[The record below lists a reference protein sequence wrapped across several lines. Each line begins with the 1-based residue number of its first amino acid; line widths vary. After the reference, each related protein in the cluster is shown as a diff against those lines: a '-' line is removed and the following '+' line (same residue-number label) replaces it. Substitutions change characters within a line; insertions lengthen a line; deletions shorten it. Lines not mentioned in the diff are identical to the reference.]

1 MENVYELN
9 NVYKTYKNDG
19 REFTA
24 LKGVSLEVKEG
35 EIFGIIGMSG
45 AGKSTLVR
53 TLNRLEEVTSGTV
66 SFYGKDLASLKP
78 AELREVRHSISMIFQ
93 GFNLLNQRTVIQNV
107 EQSLKIIGVPRV
119 KRRKKAEQM
128 LEIVGLLAKR
138 NEYPA
143 RLSGGQKQRV
153 AIARALA
160 ADPKVLLCDEATSA
174 LDPKITGEILDLLN
188 QRTVIQ
194 NVEQSLKIIGT
205 PREQRRKKAEQ
216 MLEIVGLLEK
226 RNEYPARLS
235 GGQKQRVAIA
245 RALAV
250 DPKVLLC
257 DEATSALDPKITGEI
272 LDLLKKINEERKLTI
287 IIITHEMAVVEKI
300 CDRVAI
306 IDDGNLAEIGDV
318 KEVFS
323 NPKSKAA
330 KKLVFPSN
338 PFEASHPDGKVIRLV
353 FDGTQSSVPFI
364 ANLVE
369 KTGIKVNILSAN
381 TKSVGGIGYGQM
393 IVELPESEKER
404 QTAIDFFKDGGLS
417 VAEVS

>member
-1 MENVYELN
+1 MGNVYELN

-19 REFTA
+19 KEFTA

-78 AELREVRHSISMIFQ
+78 KELREVRHSISMIFQ

-107 EQSLKIIGVPRV
+107 EQSLKIIG
-119 KRRKKAEQM
+119 
-128 LEIVGLLAKR
+128 
-138 NEYPA
+138 
-143 RLSGGQKQRV
+143 
-153 AIARALA
+153 
-160 ADPKVLLCDEATSA
+160 
-174 LDPKITGEILDLLN
+174 
-188 QRTVIQ
+188 
-194 NVEQSLKIIGT
+194 T
-205 PREQRRKKAEQ
+205 PREKRRKKAEQ

-338 PFEASHPDGKVIRLV
+338 PFEASEPDGKVIRLV

-393 IVELPESEKER
+393 IVELPKDEKER

-417 VAEVS
+417 VAEVN

>member
-1 MENVYELN
+1 MADVYELK

-19 REFTA
+19 KEFTA
-24 LKGVSLEVKEG
+24 LKDVSLNVREG

-53 TLNRLEEVTSGTV
+53 TLNRLEDVTSGTV
-66 SFYGKDLASLKP
+66 EFYGKDLASLK
-78 AELREVRHSISMIFQ
+78 AGELREVRHSISMIFQ
-93 GFNLLNQRTVIQNV
+93 GFNLI
-107 EQSLKIIGVPRV
+107 
-119 KRRKKAEQM
+119 
-128 LEIVGLLAKR
+128 
-138 NEYPA
+138 
-143 RLSGGQKQRV
+143 
-153 AIARALA
+153 
-160 ADPKVLLCDEATSA
+160 
-174 LDPKITGEILDLLN
+174 N

-205 PREQRRKKAEQ
+205 PRTARKEKAKQ
-216 MLEIVGLLEK
+216 MLEIVGLADK
-226 RNEYPARLS
+226 ANEYPSRLS

-287 IIITHEMAVVEKI
+287 IIITHEMSVVEKI

-306 IDDGNLAEIGDV
+306 IDDGTLAEVGDV
-318 KEVFS
+318 KDVFS
-323 NPKSKAA
+323 NPKSNAA

-338 PFEASHPDGKVIRLV
+338 PFDPSDENGELVRIV
-353 FDGTQSSVPFI
+353 FDGTQSNVPFI

-369 KTGIKVNILSAN
+369 KTGLKVNILSAN
-381 TKSVGGIGYGQM
+381 TRSVGGIGYGQM
-393 IVELPESEKER
+393 IIELPKPEKDR
-404 QTAIDFFKDGGLS
+404 KTVIDFFRDSGLS
-417 VAEVS
+417 VSEVS

>member
-1 MENVYELN
+1 MGNIYELT
-9 NVYKTYKNDG
+9 NVVKTYKNDG
-19 REFTA
+19 KEFTA
-24 LKGVSLEVKEG
+24 LKDVSLTVKEG

-78 AELREVRHSISMIFQ
+78 RELREVRHSISMIFQ

-107 EQSLKIIGVPRV
+107 EQSLR
-119 KRRKKAEQM
+119 
-128 LEIVGLLAKR
+128 
-138 NEYPA
+138 
-143 RLSGGQKQRV
+143 
-153 AIARALA
+153 
-160 ADPKVLLCDEATSA
+160 
-174 LDPKITGEILDLLN
+174 
-188 QRTVIQ
+188 
-194 NVEQSLKIIGT
+194 IIGT
-205 PREQRRKKAEQ
+205 PRAERRAKARQ

-226 RNEYPARLS
+226 ENEYPARLS

-318 KEVFS
+318 KDVFS
-323 NPKSKAA
+323 NPQSQAA

-338 PFEASHPDGKVIRLV
+338 PFEVSEPDGKVVRLV

-393 IVELPESEKER
+393 IVELPKSESQR
-404 QTAIDFFKDGGLS
+404 QTAIDFFKDGGLA
-417 VAEVS
+417 VAEVN

>member
-1 MENVYELN
+1 MADVYELT

-19 REFTA
+19 KEFTA
-24 LKGVSLEVKEG
+24 LKDVSLNVQEG

-66 SFYGKDLASLKP
+66 SFYGKDLATLK
-78 AELREVRHSISMIFQ
+78 ARELREVRHSISMIFQ
-93 GFNLLNQRTVIQNV
+93 GFNLINQRTVIQNV
-107 EQSLKIIGVPRV
+107 EQSLKIIGMPRAA
-119 KRRKKAEQM
+119 RKEKARQM
-128 LEIVGLLAKR
+128 LEIVGLSEKA

-174 LDPKITGEILDLLN
+174 LDPKITGEILDLL
-188 QRTVIQ
+188 
-194 NVEQSLKIIGT
+194 
-205 PREQRRKKAEQ
+205 
-216 MLEIVGLLEK
+216 
-226 RNEYPARLS
+226 
-235 GGQKQRVAIA
+235 
-245 RALAV
+245 
-250 DPKVLLC
+250 
-257 DEATSALDPKITGEI
+257 
-272 LDLLKKINEERKLTI
+272 KKINEERKLTI
-287 IIITHEMAVVEKI
+287 IIITHEMSVVEKI

-323 NPKSKAA
+323 NPQSKAA

-338 PFEASHPDGKVIRLV
+338 PFDPSDENGELIRIV
-353 FDGTQSSVPFI
+353 FDGTQSNVPFI

-369 KTGIKVNILSAN
+369 KTGLKVNILSAN
-381 TKSVGGIGYGQM
+381 TRSVGGIGYGQM
-393 IVELPESEKER
+393 IVELPKPEKDR
-404 QTAIDFFKDGGLS
+404 KTVIDFFRAGGLS
-417 VAEVS
+417 VSEVN